1 MEQSN
6 LDIEVSVAGRNIGF
20 GIFAREGLID
30 YRQAEDMLE
39 GIKEVIDGAY

>member
-6 LDIEVSVAGRNIGF
+6 LDIEVSVTGSNIGF
-20 GIFAREGLID
+20 GIFAREGLMN
-30 YRQAEDMLE
+30 YREVEDMLE